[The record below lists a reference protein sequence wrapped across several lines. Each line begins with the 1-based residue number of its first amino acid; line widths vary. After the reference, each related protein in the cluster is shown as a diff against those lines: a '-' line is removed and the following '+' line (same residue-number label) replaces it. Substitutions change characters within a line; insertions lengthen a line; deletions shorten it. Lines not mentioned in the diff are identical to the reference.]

1 MTNSRRLPPALTL
14 AALLL
19 CVPATSVGTSGV
31 FGVHIAIV
39 SECTARPV
47 VVTKGVAIT
56 CQPGTT
62 PYQKEVY
69 QIDEEGERPIDS
81 PIDGPVPEREESPR
95 VPFTFNTVRPMMI
108 LPYETD
114 VGADRYTGRVVYVT
128 F

>member
-14 AALLL
+14 AALLFS
-19 CVPATSVGTSGV
+19 VPATSVGTSGA
-31 FGVHIAIV
+31 FGVRIAIV

-47 VVTKGVAIT
+47 VITKGVAIT

-69 QIDEEGERPIDS
+69 QIGEGERPIDP

-95 VPFTFNTVRPMMI
+95 VPFTFNAVRPTTI
-108 LPYETD
+108 LQYETD
-114 VGADRYTGRVVYVT
+114 VGANRYAGRVVYVT